1 MARTSKRAKTTASTS
16 TVTPDG
22 APSSS
27 MSAQPLPSNPFQTGP
42 NLERIPDD
50 VLHETLSYL
59 PTLRDHHVLFGYNLT
74 PPVIPSTLLVR
85 SSTLRALSQTS
96 RLLRS
101 RCLAMAWQRIELCA
115 AKQNVSFYR
124 AIGEATRT
132 GTRVLKA
139 CPHLLPLIQ
148 TVSVVLTR
156 YQSAEIIPAFAA
168 CLATLPNLT
177 TIQVIHAHSQMT
189 TVIKNGFEGKQFPSV
204 RRISLPPS
212 AHEIIKSCPH
222 LEEVTCTEGDGS
234 TIIGSLIK
242 GKCQELRV
250 IKGVDAPLKR
260 LVKVV
265 PNLRHIGVRME
276 ANMTPLTDFPF
287 LDTIELIDNDNF
299 GSQVAASYIGQASEV
314 LKQNKSQA
322 EKTVLLTK
330 WTDTWHCGPYE
341 NDKAF
346 VTRQV
351 IKV

>member
-1 MARTSKRAKTTASTS
+1 MARASKRAKTTATS

-27 MSAQPLPSNPFQTGP
+27 MSAQPLPSIPFQSGP
-42 NLERIPDD
+42 NLERIPDE
-50 VLHETLSYL
+50 VLHEALSYL
-59 PTLRDHHVLFGYNLT
+59 PTLRDHHVLFGYRLT

-101 RCLAMAWQRIELCA
+101 RCLAMAWQQIELCGA
-115 AKQNVSFYR
+115 EQNVSFYR

-139 CPHLLPLIQ
+139 CPHLLPLVQ
-148 TVSVVLTR
+148 TVSIVLTR

-189 TVIKNGFEGKQFPSV
+189 TAIKNGFQGKQFPSV
-204 RRISLPPS
+204 RRISLPSS
-212 AHEIIKSCPH
+212 AHEIVKSCPN

-234 TIIGSLIK
+234 TIIGSLVK

-250 IKGVDAPLKR
+250 LKDIDAPLKR

-265 PNLRHIGVRME
+265 PNLRHIGVRMG
-276 ANMTPLTDFPF
+276 ANMTPLADFPF
-287 LDTIELIDNDNF
+287 LDTIEFIDNF
-299 GSQVAASYIGQASEV
+299 GSQLSAAPYTGQASEV

-330 WTDTWHCGPYE
+330 WTGTWDYGEYK
-341 NDKAF
+341 NDADKAF
-346 VTRQV
+346 VTREA